1 MAADLSIGGIAELRY
16 YLADASGDAAAGG
29 GLIADVD
36 YALDAIDD
44 SGNVLTAIAGG
55 SIVDGGQASADPVFS
70 AYPLEI
76 PAASVPAGARL
87 RLRLTYSGVYSSS
100 MRLIWAGDYSDAG
113 LTLQTAGGSG
123 DSKLGDTRSAVGG
136 ALPVQLIWALGLLAA
151 VRRSRR
157 WLR

>member
-1 MAADLSIGGIAELRY
+1 
-16 YLADASGDAAAGG
+16 
-29 GLIADVD
+29 
-36 YALDAIDD
+36 
-44 SGNVLTAIAGG
+44 
-55 SIVDGGQASADPVFS
+55 
-70 AYPLEI
+70 
-76 PAASVPAGARL
+76 
-87 RLRLTYSGVYSSS
+87 

-113 LTLQTAGGSG
+113 LTLQTAGGSR